1 MRGFFVQITSKLVK
15 PSADGVVL
23 SSRADDVDFTAIVI
37 VGSDPGT
44 MPDHDLNDD
53 AQVHITLVET
63 PPETEKNVEDLLK
76 IVKQGDCAIFL
87 CADDAAYGVTLRLL
101 GYVEPPRS

>member
-1 MRGFFVQITSKLVK
+1 LFVQITSNLVK

-23 SSRADDVDFTAIVI
+23 DTRADGIAFTAIVI

-53 AQVHITLVET
+53 AEVHITLVET

-76 IVKQGDCAIFL
+76 KVKQGDCAIFL

-101 GYVEPPRS
+101 GYADLSRP